1 MGLIDLTADLT
12 YNSNFE
18 TESVQNQ
25 TGPEINSNFQTSDLE
40 NSPTEEIGSVNFL
53 SDDLVAGFTQFMD
66 YPNTLYPSEGLNNSG
81 IVDHFPNPHSYSED
95 NFFVI
100 PGFTAN
106 MQKYETLYPSKN
118 TLELSGINSG
128 IVDFLPNPHGI
139 GHFGGNDVPHDIEG
153 FVADVQPLSDG
164 FYPNTIQLGS
174 VDFIPGGNFSNN
186 FLTSTGFTQNAEP
199 FGGSKIETEFLMVG
213 GEDSLNQDFMGNEL
227 FQSINTLGTYKGAVD
242 FISDSDSYATGFTK
256 NMQPIGGDKLD
267 TQYDIS
273 TYYTDKELTFS
284 GITQGTP
291 SPGLS
296 QYVAGL
302 ESQFTSTAD
311 SVDGDV
317 TWELKIPA
325 AGLGNTAP
333 PYDLD
338 QLKTNL
344 PSMTINTSGYLGE
357 VNFISNDDAVGFT
370 KNMYVDG
377 ESKLPSQYTMFT
389 DGVIAGAPSPSV
401 TTYPLA
407 TSIFVKDPAGF
418 IARPNINP
426 DFRVFT
432 DEENNW
438 GKFQPGNV
446 AGMIDGGGSVGEAT
460 RRGYDKL
467 LGAGDDAPGMMS
479 WNVDGFTYDQFTSK
493 VGTNSF
499 GKTSYGIGDYES
511 FLGIPTGPDGDD
523 VGSVKLHL
531 DKGVFGSGFSGDNGY
546 SYANI
551 PSLKSVPKPN
561 YNAVSGPFA
570 TNSGFGD
577 GDFKLGLTSEGSI
590 QRYLQS
596 GLDGDDNAVEGSI
609 VTNVTTGLVRSGV
622 TTLGKKLKDGDTI
635 FRDIKNMGGMAQTEY
650 GVGYGDGINN
660 GWMKGLID
668 TKIEDTRSYSGHSS
682 DFFIR
687 ESGGGR
693 FLGRIVKDLS
703 RLAKWQFSTNGLLS
717 LAKNGIMTFFNPSE
731 KSLQLNAV
739 AQFTA
744 AAGNMFGIR
753 PTSAF
758 SGILD
763 LVTNAI
769 FAKDRDSLLYY
780 ETRVEKKHPKIGNAG
795 QTLLNNINP
804 LPGGDLDGGR
814 TLLSRYGAPA
824 YPERGRFGITK
835 PKRAH
840 ELYARGF
847 RDRTEGHG
855 FNAIDFINIKGYD
868 DMAPD
873 EYGDVK
879 DLIKFHI
886 RDLRNGKILRFR
898 AFINGITDA
907 ITPQYNPY
915 KFLGRPDE
923 VYTYKGT
930 SRAVSFNLKVAAMS
944 RHEMYP
950 MWEKLNYLVGLG
962 YGSYA
967 ETRTDGQYAQVNPG
981 MSAPITM
988 LTLGDYFVDQP
999 GYIKDLSITVGD
1011 SPWDVIID
1019 DEGKNAVG
1027 ELPQSVDVNIGYQ
1040 IIPQQIPDS
1049 YGKHFGKVGT
1059 QDLKGADGLP
1069 WLPDMYMNDE
1079 VSAVERFENL
1089 GGEIPD
1095 SAKSEPEQQ
1104 QEDTTNSDSATR
1116 EGEKSSQQAANN
1128 PNTSNATS

>member
-18 TESVQNQ
+18 TEPVQNQ
-25 TGPEINSNFQTSDLE
+25 TGPEVNSNFQTSELE
-40 NSPTEEIGSVNFL
+40 DSPTEEIGSVNFF

-66 YPNTLYPSEGLNNSG
+66 YPNTLYPSDGLDNSG
-81 IVDHFPNPHSYSED
+81 IVDHFPNPHNYDGDTAFQIE
-95 NFFVI
+95 
-100 PGFTAN
+100 GFTAN
-106 MQKYETLYPSKN
+106 MPKYETLYPLDGLN
-118 TLELSGINSG
+118 NSG
-128 IVDFLPNPHGI
+128 IVDFLPSPHGI
-139 GHFGGNDVPHDIEG
+139 GHFGVNDVPHDIEG
-153 FVADVQPLSDG
+153 FVPNVQPLSDG

-199 FGGSKIETEFLMVG
+199 FGGNKIETEFLMVG

-227 FQSINTLGTYKGAVD
+227 FQSINTLGTYKGAVN

-267 TQYDIS
+267 TQYDVS

-296 QYVAGL
+296 QYVAGK
-302 ESQFTSTAD
+302 ESQFTTIAD
-311 SVDGDV
+311 EVSSDV
-317 TWELKIPA
+317 TWSLQIPA
-325 AGLGNTAP
+325 AGLGDTAP
-333 PYDLD
+333 PYTID
-338 QLKTNL
+338 QLKTSL
-344 PSMTINTSGYLGE
+344 PSMGIDTSGYDGA
-357 VNFISNDDAVGFT
+357 VNFFSNDDAVGFT
-370 KNMYVDG
+370 KNMYAVG
-377 ESKLPSQYTMFT
+377 ESKLPSQYTMVT
-389 DGVIAGAPSPSV
+389 DGTLSGDILDGGAPSPSV
-401 TTYPLA
+401 TTYGIS
-407 TSIFVKDPAGF
+407 TDSIFTNDVA
-418 IARPNINP
+418 NVTTNP
-426 DFRVFT
+426 EFSVYTLGDFQL
-432 DEENNW
+432 
-438 GKFQPGNV
+438 GKV
-446 AGMIDGGGSVGEAT
+446 AGMGE
-460 RRGYDKL
+460 RGEDPFSYADL
-467 LGAGDDAPGMMS
+467 LGTDTAPGMMS

-493 VGTNSF
+493 VGTNTF

-511 FLGIPTGPDGDD
+511 FLGIPTGPEGDD

-546 SYANI
+546 SYENI
-551 PSLKSVPKPN
+551 PSISSVPKPD
-561 YNAVSGPFA
+561 YTAVSGPFNS
-570 TNSGFGD
+570 NSGLFGD
-577 GDFKLGLTSEGSI
+577 GDFKLGITTSANGTTSI

-622 TTLGKKLKDGDTI
+622 STLGTKLANGDTI
-635 FRDIKNMGGMAQTEY
+635 FRDIKNMGGMAQTPY
-650 GVGYGDGINN
+650 SVGYGDGINN

-668 TKIEDTRSYSGHSS
+668 TSIKKERDYSGHSA

-731 KSLQLNAV
+731 KSLQLNTV

-769 FAKDRDSLLYY
+769 FAKDRSSLLYY
-780 ETRVEKKHPKIGNAG
+780 ETRVEKPHPKIGNAG
-795 QTLLNNINP
+795 QTFLNNLNP
-804 LPGGDLDGGR
+804 LPAGDLDGGR

-868 DMAPD
+868 DSSPD

-967 ETRTDGQYAQVNPG
+967 ETKTDGQYAQVNPG

-1069 WLPDMYMNDE
+1069 WLPDMYMNDG

-1089 GGEIPD
+1089 GGETPEPAESKPD
-1095 SAKSEPEQQ
+1095 QEP
-1104 QEDTTNSDSATR
+1104 EDTTNSDNATGK
-1116 EGEKSSQQAANN
+1116 GEQTAQDAASN
-1128 PNTSNATS
+1128 PNTSDATGG